1 MRLVSFS
8 LNGDDWRIGALEN
21 DADIIDLTA
30 TGLPPD
36 MLGFVEMGA
45 QGLERARAAV
55 ARADSTPIPLAGAKL
70 GAPFTRLNR
79 NIFCVG
85 KNYMKH
91 AREFSGSGFDN
102 SASVVPEYPVIFTK
116 PSSAVIGPD
125 CPIPAHLDPTSSTD
139 YEGELAVVIGSGGMG
154 ISRADAPG
162 HVFGYTIVNDVTA
175 RELQKRHG
183 QWFIGKSID
192 GFCPMGPCLATRDEV
207 DGLTR
212 PALRTYVNGELRQ
225 HGYLEDLIFD
235 VPSLIETIS
244 RTIRLQ
250 PGDIIATGTPEGV
263 GVGFD
268 PPKYLKAGDIV
279 RIAIDGVGELLNPVH

>member
-8 LNGDDWRIGALEN
+8 RNGDDWRIGAIEN
-21 DADIIDLTA
+21 DTGIVDLTA
-30 TGLPPD
+30 AGLASD
-36 MLGFVEMGA
+36 MLGFVQMGA
-45 QGLERARAAV
+45 RGLELARAAV
-55 ARADSTPIPLAGAKL
+55 ARAESTPIPLADARL
-70 GAPFTRLNR
+70 GAPFTRLDR

-102 SASVVPEYPVIFTK
+102 SVSVVPEYPVIFTK
-116 PSSAVIGPD
+116 PPSAIIGPD
-125 CPIPAHLDPTSSTD
+125 CPIPSYLDPTASTD
-139 YEGELAVVIGSGGMG
+139 YEGELAVVIGTAGMG
-154 ISRADAPG
+154 IARADALT
-162 HVFGYTIVNDVTA
+162 HVFGYTIINDVTA

-192 GFCPMGPCLATRDEV
+192 GFCPMGPCLATREEV
-207 DGLTR
+207 ERLTR

-263 GVGFD
+263 GIGFD

-279 RIAIDGVGELLNPVH
+279 RIAIDGIGELSNPVH